1 MNPADNL
8 RGRARAAE
16 LLRQTLDTIEAL
28 PFTEPAALD
37 RLEQARNARDAVVLA
52 LRALGED
59 DRQPSRAE
67 LDDDRPVLVAA
78 AVWHAALDDTAEI
91 TVTPSADGGS
101 GTVTVAG
108 VAGEAGA
115 PPAPAPTGRYV
126 VTPHIATRPSTG
138 LTAIECIG
146 CGHRITA
153 PTVEEMRDLYEAH
166 VPQCTH
172 DRSLYDGWHGD
183 IFGALFGAPGPYTNA
198 ARRR

>member
-1 MNPADNL
+1 MNPADTL
-8 RGRARAAE
+8 KGRSRAAE
-16 LLRQTLDTIEAL
+16 LLRQALDTIEAL

-91 TVTPSADGGS
+91 AVTPSADGGV
-101 GTVTVAG
+101 GIVTVAG
-108 VAGEAGA
+108 AAGEART
-115 PPAPAPTGRYV
+115 PPAPATPGPT
-126 VTPHIATRPSTG
+126 A
-138 LTAIECIG
+138 LECIG
-146 CGHRITA
+146 CGHRMTA
-153 PTVEEMRDLYEAH
+153 PTVEQLRDLYVAH
-166 VPQCTH
+166 VPNCTH
-172 DRSLYDGWHGD
+172 DRSLFDGWHGD